1 MCAVHYEQP
10 RSQSPVAWPIVSR
23 PIFTQSVMTLYSVLV
38 LIESHTFVVILHN
51 EVPTMQLRTDL
62 FPYRRLV
69 ANPQDLLVL
78 TSVDLG

>member
-1 MCAVHYEQP
+1 
-10 RSQSPVAWPIVSR
+10 
-23 PIFTQSVMTLYSVLV
+23 MTLYSVLV